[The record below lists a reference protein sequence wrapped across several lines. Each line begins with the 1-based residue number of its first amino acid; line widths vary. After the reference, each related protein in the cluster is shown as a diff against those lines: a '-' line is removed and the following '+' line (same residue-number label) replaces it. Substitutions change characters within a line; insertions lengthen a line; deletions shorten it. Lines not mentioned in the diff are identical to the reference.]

1 MEKQQIKQIAL
12 SIIQDGNVSEK
23 VYDWII
29 NNFSKNDMKLFIN
42 CLRTALKDKNVVV
55 RYAGTPSDTVKE
67 KITKMFPDK
76 NLVYVRDDNQI
87 GAGVRIEFGDYIL
100 DYTVTNMIIKIMKG
114 IRESL

>member
-12 SIIQDGNVSEK
+12 SIIDNGDVSEN
-23 VYDWII
+23 VYNWIV

-42 CLRTALKDKNVVV
+42 YLRAAFKDKNVTV
-55 RYAGTPSDTVKE
+55 RYAGTPSQTVKE
-67 KITKMFPDK
+67 KIIKMFPGK
-76 NLVYVRDDNQI
+76 SIVYVRDDKEI
-87 GAGVRIEFGDYIL
+87 GAGVRIEFGDYVL